1 MIRPSQPLQRR
12 KPAPQLAL
20 ALEHLDQQRPR
31 TIQQRIQ
38 DIHARVE
45 LLRAQTYLL
54 TLPNR
59 QF

>member
-1 MIRPSQPLQRR
+1 MIRPSRPLQRR
-12 KPAPQLAL
+12 KPSAQLAE
-20 ALEHLDQQRPR
+20 AIAQQEQRR
-31 TIQQRIQ
+31 TPTIHERIQ

-45 LLRAQTYLL
+45 LLRKQTYLL

>member
-20 ALEHLDQQRPR
+20 ALEHQRPR
-31 TIQQRIQ
+31 TIKQQAQ

-45 LLRAQTYLL
+45 LLRKQTYLL